1 MVWDGPKPLKSIEK
15 QTLFL
20 ILGHSKKQGKNDTK
34 GDLKSHVFD
43 LKWRHGRPR
52 FDLSSDF

>member
-20 ILGHSKKQGKNDTK
+20 ILGHSKKQWKKDTK
-34 GDLKSHVFD
+34 GDMFLGP
-43 LKWRHGRPR
+43 KWQHGRPKFNLS
-52 FDLSSDF
+52 FDF